1 MTERLWEFNIK
12 KLIKK
17 KGGRRKGLPFN
28 RALITQLIGST
39 QMRWEFISGFFLII
53 IFLYIYKLLLCVFFP
68 LSNYAAS
75 T

>member
-17 KGGRRKGLPFN
+17 RGLPFN
-28 RALITQLIGST
+28 RALITQLIGSA

-53 IFLYIYKLLLCVFFP
+53 VFLYIYKLLLCVFFP

>member
-17 KGGRRKGLPFN
+17 EGGRRKGLPFN
-28 RALITQLIGST
+28 RALITQLTGSA

-53 IFLYIYKLLLCVFFP
+53 VFFYIYINCCYVFSF
-68 LSNYAAS
+68 L
-75 T
+75 